1 MASDLLEK
9 EKVEQTTDSGD
20 HDKFSHYVRKSDQDE
35 YWLTGK
41 PVSALCGKVWAPTS
55 DPQKYTVCPS
65 CKDIWEQMKP

>member
-9 EKVEQTTDSGD
+9 EKVEQTTDFGD

-55 DPQKYTVCPS
+55 DPQRFPVCPP